1 MKSLFSALLFFS
13 ILKCTI
19 IYGQD
24 AILTKSIDKIQF
36 FKDTAILNATIT
48 TNLNHLLRQKQ
59 KEGTQFPANL
69 SMTLPDGFSV
79 RDSILLEVRGH
90 FRREYCY
97 LPPIKII
104 FKKSKSSVMKPLG
117 SLKLVSQCALSS
129 TDQQYLLK
137 EFLIYKI
144 YNLLTD
150 MSFRV
155 RLLNL
160 NFEDSTNKKKSS
172 TEYAFLMEDIKD
184 LAERNDCSDMKNAK
198 LNTEATDRK
207 QMALVAIFEYMIGNT
222 DWAVP
227 VNHNT
232 KLIIPKIDSLH
243 RPYVIPYDFDY
254 SGFVN
259 TDYAIPDE
267 KLPTQT
273 VRKRLYRGFPRTM
286 EELNDLL
293 AIFKKQKTAI
303 YDLLNNFGL
312 LTSKNKK
319 DMIDYLD
326 DFFTL
331 INKPEQVND
340 VFIRSARTE

>member
-1 MKSLFSALLFFS
+1 MKKIFAALLFFS
-13 ILKCTI
+13 ILKCPV

-24 AILTKSIDKIQF
+24 AILTKTVDKSQF

-48 TNLNHLLRQKQ
+48 TDLGRLLRQKQ
-59 KEGTQFPANL
+59 KEGAQFPANF
-69 SMTLPDGFSV
+69 SITLPDGFSV
-79 RDSILLEVRGH
+79 HDSILLEVRGH
-90 FRREYCY
+90 FRRDYCY
-97 LPPIKII
+97 LPPIKMI

-117 SLKLVSQCALSS
+117 SLKLVSQCRLSS

-144 YNLLTD
+144 YNLLSD

-155 RLLNL
+155 RLLSLNL
-160 NFEDSTNKKKSS
+160 EDSTNKKRST

-184 LAERNDCSDMKNAK
+184 LAERNDCFDMKNAK
-198 LNTEATDRK
+198 LNTESTDRK
-207 QMALVAIFEYMIGNT
+207 HMAFVAIFEYMIGNT

-254 SGFVN
+254 SGCVN

-267 KLPTQT
+267 KLPIQT
-273 VRKRLYRGFPRTM
+273 VRERLYRGFPRTM
-286 EELNDLL
+286 DELNDVL
-293 AIFKKQKTAI
+293 AVFNKQKNAI
-303 YDLLNNFGL
+303 YDLINHFDL

-319 DMIDYLD
+319 DMTGYLD
-326 DFFTL
+326 DFFTV
-331 INKPEQVND
+331 INKPDEVKEI
-340 VFIRSARTE
+340 FIRSARTE

>member
-13 ILKCTI
+13 LLKCQV
-19 IYGQD
+19 IYSQD
-24 AILTKSIDKIQF
+24 AIITKSIDKSQF

-48 TNLNHLLRQKQ
+48 TDLGRILRQKQ
-59 KEGTQFPANL
+59 KEGAQFPANF
-69 SMTLPDGFSV
+69 SITLPDGFSV
-79 RDSILLEVRGH
+79 HDSILLEVRGH
-90 FRREYCY
+90 FRKDYCY
-97 LPPIKII
+97 LPPLKII

-129 TDQQYLLK
+129 TDQQCLLK

-160 NFEDSTNKKKSS
+160 NMDDSTNKKKSV

-184 LAERNDCSDMKNAK
+184 LADRNDCSDMKNVK
-198 LNTEATDRK
+198 LSTAATDPK
-207 QMALVAIFEYMIGNT
+207 KMALVAIFEYMIGNT
-222 DWAVP
+222 DWGVS

-232 KLIIPKIDSLH
+232 KLIMPKIDSSH

-267 KLPTQT
+267 KLPIQT
-273 VRKRLYRGFPRTM
+273 VRERLYRGFPRTM
-286 EELNDLL
+286 EELNDVL
-293 AIFKKQKTAI
+293 AIFKNRKNAI
-303 YDLLNNFGL
+303 
-312 LTSKNKK
+312 
-319 DMIDYLD
+319 
-326 DFFTL
+326 
-331 INKPEQVND
+331 
-340 VFIRSARTE
+340 

>member
-13 ILKCTI
+13 ILKCPI
-19 IYGQD
+19 IYGQN
-24 AILTKSIDKIQF
+24 AILTKSIDKSQF

-48 TNLNHLLRQKQ
+48 TDLGRLLRQKQ
-59 KEGTQFPANL
+59 KEGAQFPANF
-69 SMTLPDGFSV
+69 STMLPDGFSV
-79 RDSILLEVRGH
+79 HDSILLEVRGH
-90 FRREYCY
+90 FRRDYCY

-160 NFEDSTNKKKSS
+160 SLEDSTNKKKSVA
-172 TEYAFLMEDIKD
+172 EYAFLMEDIKD
-184 LAERNDCSDMKNAK
+184 LADRNDCSDMKNVK
-198 LNTEATDRK
+198 LSTEATDRR

-222 DWAVP
+222 DWGVSA
-227 VNHNT
+227 NHNT
-232 KLIIPKIDSLH
+232 KLIIPKIDSLR

-259 TDYAIPDE
+259 TEYAIPDE
-267 KLPTQT
+267 KLPIQT
-273 VRKRLYRGFPRTM
+273 VRERLYRGFPRTM
-286 EELNDLL
+286 EELNDIL
-293 AIFKKQKTAI
+293 AIFKNRKTAI
-303 YDLLNNFGL
+303 YDLINGFDL

-319 DMIDYLD
+319 DMINYLD
-326 DFFTL
+326 DFFTI
-331 INKPEQVND
+331 INKPEQVKD
-340 VFIRSARTE
+340 IFIRNARTE